1 MDESIG
7 GYFLTEILQN
17 QQKGRAKWA
26 GNNLDFLWSSKLIL
40 LSVQLHLKRLSSI
53 TGNYIWGLTSMG
65 NALWENLY
73 KSEYTLSNFVLTDWL
88 VYDT

>member
-1 MDESIG
+1 MIILINITKRSIA
-7 GYFLTEILQN
+7 FETT
-17 QQKGRAKWA
+17 
-26 GNNLDFLWSSKLIL
+26 
-40 LSVQLHLKRLSSI
+40 LKYI

-88 VYDT
+88 VYDR